1 MFNLNKK
8 QPEKP
13 SQPETEKPFRER
25 MPELTGQQ
33 ESQPENPSSPVS
45 SQTIEVDYFDD
56 LITEAQSAAQE
67 AQAQIVASDLYSA
80 DEFRQ
85 SFFGLHG
92 AASSIFRIKAL
103 ALPNSGVSVELGGNV
118 SDVIYET
125 IFEIPMLH
133 FMLKKDGKW
142 LGRAFVMFMYVQG
155 MRGAI
160 IEEVGA
166 RPKKADK
173 KPPPQQPLTRTPDQM
188 TESELKQGMSQ
199 QELNNLF
206 NGGQIG

>member
-1 MFNLNKK
+1 MFNVNKK

-45 SQTIEVDYFDD
+45 SQTIEVDYFDS
-56 LITEAQSAAQE
+56 LITEEQAAAQE
-67 AQAQIVASDLYSA
+67 VQAQIVASDLYSA

-85 SFFGLHG
+85 SFFGLH
-92 AASSIFRIKAL
+92 AMASAMTGVKAL
-103 ALPNSGVSVELGGNV
+103 ALPNSRVTEEMGGNV
-118 SDVIYET
+118 SDALYET
-125 IFEIPMLH
+125 ILEIPMMH
-133 FMLKKDGKW
+133 FMLKRDGKW
-142 LGRAFVMFMYVQG
+142 LGRAFVMFVYVQG

-188 TESELKQGMSQ
+188 TESELRQGMSQ